1 MDSEKIKNENEKSE
15 VKKIDKYKLFSK
27 RKSIEP
33 RVIHLKNSDS
43 IAGVYEWVHSLV
55 FAVAIVVILLTFFV
69 RLVDVSGTSMKQTL
83 QNNDK
88 VVVSNFFYQP
98 KQGDIVVI
106 SHGAE
111 YAEPIIKRVIAT
123 EGQSLSID
131 FDTEKIIVDGVELKE
146 NYIQGHTHKE
156 DGEIPKVIPEG
167 KVFVLG
173 DNRGV
178 SMDSRSKAIG
188 LIDVTDIIGKAEV
201 VVFPFGNMK
210 YLANP
215 FS

>member
-15 VKKIDKYKLFSK
+15 VKKIDNNKLFSK

-43 IAGVYEWVHSLV
+43 IAGIYEWVHSLV